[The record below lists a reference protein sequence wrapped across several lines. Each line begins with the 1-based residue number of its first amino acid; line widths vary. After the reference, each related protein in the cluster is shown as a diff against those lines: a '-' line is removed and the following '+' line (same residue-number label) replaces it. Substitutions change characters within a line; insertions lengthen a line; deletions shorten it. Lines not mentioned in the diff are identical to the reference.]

1 MAFFVVKISYIIDCM
16 ETSIEKIKEDSKQL
30 RRDVRQ
36 QMVSYILAGF
46 GVVAGLA
53 WNDAVKALIEYIFPL
68 GQNTLLAKFIYA
80 FLVTILVV
88 VTTVYLMRL
97 TKSDD
102 TEDQK

>member
-1 MAFFVVKISYIIDCM
+1 M
-16 ETSIEKIKEDSKQL
+16 ETPIEKIKQESQQL
-30 RRDVRQ
+30 RAEVRQ
-36 QMVSYILAGF
+36 QTVGYILAGF

-53 WNDAVKALIEYIFPL
+53 WNDAVKALIEYVFPL

-88 VTTVYLMRL
+88 VATVYLMRL

-102 TEDQK
+102 TKDQK